1 MKGLIA
7 LLAALGAAAA
17 AVVFLRN
24 RNESWDSTWSTT
36 KDTASSWG
44 HTAADETSKAAET
57 AKNSASSWGDTA
69 ADEAS
74 KAADTATDMAGRAG
88 NAASYV
94 ADEVEGAVDDA
105 R

>member
-44 HTAADETSKAAET
+44 QTAADEASKAFET

-69 ADEAS
+69 ADEAG
-74 KAADTATDMAGRAG
+74 KAADRATAAAGSATD
-88 NAASYV
+88 AASNV
-94 ADEVEGAVDDA
+94 ADEVKGAVDDA